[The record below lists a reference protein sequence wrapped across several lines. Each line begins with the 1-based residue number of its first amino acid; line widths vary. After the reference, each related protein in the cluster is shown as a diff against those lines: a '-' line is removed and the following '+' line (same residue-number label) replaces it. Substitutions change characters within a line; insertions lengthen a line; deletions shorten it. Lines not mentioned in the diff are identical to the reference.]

1 MLELIRNR
9 LVERLIQQYPNLTEE
24 QIEGIVRRALPYA
37 VDIFDSIK
45 EAQQSGNADKAEKL
59 YERLQIIIDAG
70 LENFRSGLDN
80 P

>member
-1 MLELIRNR
+1 MLELIKNR

-45 EAQQSGNADKAEKL
+45 EAQQSGDADKAEKL
-59 YERLQIIIDAG
+59 YEKLQIIIDAG
-70 LENFRSGLDN
+70 QENFRSGLDN